1 MARVKITVMKR
12 TLMPE
17 LIEKYSADPDLQLC
31 ETFREGQVFYTD
43 RVSRMPEGFCGFAWA
58 DIHKDIVA
66 LVTGGSFGWIKGK
79 GKQIPCC
86 TDGLRPVFFLLERVD
101 EDGNVIE

>member
-17 LIEKYSADPDLQLC
+17 LIEKYSQNPDLQLC

-58 DIHKDIVA
+58 DIHKDVVA
-66 LVTGGSFGWIKGK
+66 LVTGGNFGWIKEK
-79 GKQIPCC
+79 GKQITCC

-101 EDGNVIE
+101 EEGNPIG